1 MLPGNFFALFQANIF
16 CFLANIFCSTNIFGA
31 PLKIFFYRYNQLH
44 TGNIPKSLSQCVNLE
59 EFNIENNCVAALPEG
74 LLASLDKI
82 TSITLS
88 R

>member
-1 MLPGNFFALFQANIF
+1 MLPGNFLFSSKYF
-16 CFLANIFCSTNIFGA
+16 FLRSIVHTFCSTNIFGA